1 MTSNESS
8 YKDPS
13 GHIFSK
19 DGQIYRSVFEKGTAD
34 FEAARNAG
42 IHEQLIG
49 AGLLIAHNEVHQE
62 EAPPGTVYCLHHPR
76 LPFISYPWEWP
87 FSILKDAALL
97 HLDIMESII
106 PKGFWLRDAS
116 AFNVQYDGKGLRL
129 IDTLSIGRRVP
140 DSPWVAYGQF
150 CSHFLAPLALA
161 AYGDVRTLSLWRAYI
176 DGYPLDLVRRLIP
189 VWKLFKPG
197 LFMHLFLHARFQAAA
212 DRKENIGQSN
222 RTKKPK
228 LHDDALI
235 ALIRSLRMTIS
246 GIKWKRK
253 SAIWE
258 SYGDIR
264 TYDREDLNRKA
275 QYVKGVLEQVKP
287 AVIWDLGANT
297 GEFSEIVASQG
308 GFVVSIDSDH
318 ACMEALYVKTA
329 VTHKKNILPLVMD
342 LANPSPGLGWD
353 CRERL
358 SLKDRGPAELILALA
373 LVHHLVLSSYVPLGM
388 IARWFSSLAEHVLVE
403 FIPREDPMVQKLLRN
418 RVDNYLPYDE
428 NAFRSA
434 FEQEFQFVNSET
446 LGNGRTLFFF
456 RRRK

>member
-1 MTSNESS
+1 
-8 YKDPS
+8 
-13 GHIFSK
+13 
-19 DGQIYRSVFEKGTAD
+19 
-34 FEAARNAG
+34 
-42 IHEQLIG
+42 
-49 AGLLIAHNEVHQE
+49 
-62 EAPPGTVYCLHHPR
+62 
-76 LPFISYPWEWP
+76 
-87 FSILKDAALL
+87 
-97 HLDIMESII
+97 
-106 PKGFWLRDAS
+106 
-116 AFNVQYDGKGLRL
+116 
-129 IDTLSIGRRVP
+129 
-140 DSPWVAYGQF
+140 
-150 CSHFLAPLALA
+150 
-161 AYGDVRTLSLWRAYI
+161 
-176 DGYPLDLVRRLIP
+176 
-189 VWKLFKPG
+189 
-197 LFMHLFLHARFQAAA
+197 
-212 DRKENIGQSN
+212 
-222 RTKKPK
+222 
-228 LHDDALI
+228 
-235 ALIRSLRMTIS
+235 MTIS

-373 LVHHLVLSSYVPLGM
+373 LVHHLVLSSCVPLGM